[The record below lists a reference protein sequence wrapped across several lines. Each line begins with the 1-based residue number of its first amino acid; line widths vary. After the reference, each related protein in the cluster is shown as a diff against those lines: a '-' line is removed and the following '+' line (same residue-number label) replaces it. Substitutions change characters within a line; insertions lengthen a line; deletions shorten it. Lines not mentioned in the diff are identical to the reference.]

1 MKKTLTFILLTFSL
15 FTYLFSEDTIS
26 VDLPKIA
33 AVELQPYTNFDY
45 DKIDESSAIIKSRM
59 WNDVYWTLN
68 DSGGKN
74 MIFPFNRKGEL
85 LRAEWYKEY
94 QGGVYLAG
102 TMNIDWEEMAVDND
116 GNIYVCDSG
125 NNGNARR
132 DLAVYML
139 KDPNPEFSGTVN
151 YLKKMHFYYP
161 EQTQY
166 PAVPNNFDCEAV
178 FWANGK
184 LYFLTKHRADSLT
197 RLYRMDSMNANI
209 ENPLTYLATF
219 DINGMV
225 TAADVTPDGKNLA
238 VLTYD
243 NVWIFSVEEG
253 DDYFNGTIKYLP
265 IKAKQCEAICFAD
278 EETLIITNEQT
289 ELFELKI
296 SDMIDVK

>member
-1 MKKTLTFILLTFSL
+1 MKKTFYFLLLTFTL
-15 FTYLFSEDTIS
+15 FTCLFSEEVIS
-26 VDLPKIA
+26 VELPQMD
-33 AVELQPYTNFDY
+33 AVELQPYANFDF

-59 WNDVYWTLN
+59 WDDVYWTLN

-74 MIFPFNRKGEL
+74 MIFPFNRNGKL
-85 LRAEWYKEY
+85 WRAEWYKDY

-102 TMNIDWEEMAVDND
+102 TMNIDWEEMAVDNN

-132 DLAVYML
+132 DLAVFML
-139 KDPNPEFSGTVN
+139 KDPLPENTGTVN
-151 YLKKMHFYYP
+151 YFKKFHFYYP
-161 EQTQY
+161 EQIKF
-166 PAVPNNFDCEAV
+166 PAVPNNYDCEAV

-184 LYFLTKHRADSLT
+184 LYFLTKHRADALT
-197 RLYRMDSMNANI
+197 RLYRMDSMDSNI

-225 TAADVTPDGKNLA
+225 TAADATEDGKILA

-243 NVWIFSVEEG
+243 NIWVFGVENG
-253 DDYFNGTIKYLP
+253 DDYFNGSIKYLP
-265 IKAKQCEAICFAD
+265 IKAKQCEAICFDD
-278 EETLIITNEQT
+278 EGTLIITNEQT
-289 ELFELKI
+289 ELFEVKL